1 MNPLSSRNEGRFSW
15 KKFAAFAGLLC
26 VAVLA
31 VLAVLAVFQPVD
43 LARLTEAAPAEARD
57 ARLDALA
64 ARVAELV
71 QETEAF
77 RKRPEAMP
85 LARYDAERQAV
96 EQRLTAIEQVLS
108 ERSDDGSLL
117 RDRLARLEDEW
128 AQHTANAAT
137 ESVNPP
143 APPAAPVPPPAP
155 PPPAP
160 PPRIAEPSFRVIGVE
175 RRAEERF
182 VAILPKGTEVLSE
195 ARLLRVGEQENGW
208 RLDAIEEDAG
218 VFSQG
223 GRKRRLSLP
232 GGKP

>member
-26 VAVLA
+26 AAVLA
-31 VLAVLAVFQPVD
+31 VLALLAVFPPSE
-43 LARLTEAAPAEARD
+43 LARRFATAPEAQD
-57 ARLDALA
+57 ARHEALT

-77 RKRPEAMP
+77 RERPEAVS
-85 LARYDAERQAV
+85 LARYDAEQRAV

-108 ERSDDGSLL
+108 ERSDDRSLL

-128 AQHTANAAT
+128 AQHAANAAA

-143 APPAAPVPPPAP
+143 ALPAAPVSPPSPPNPAP
-155 PPPAP
+155 PA
-160 PPRIAEPSFRVIGVE
+160 PRIAEPSFRVIGVE

-182 VAILPKGTEVLSE
+182 LTILPKGTEALSDT
-195 ARLLRVGEQENGW
+195 RLLRVGEQENGW